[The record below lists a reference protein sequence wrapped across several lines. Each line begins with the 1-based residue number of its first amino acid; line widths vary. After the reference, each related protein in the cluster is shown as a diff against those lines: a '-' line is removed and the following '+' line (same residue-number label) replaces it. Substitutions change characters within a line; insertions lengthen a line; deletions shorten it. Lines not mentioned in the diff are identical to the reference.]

1 MDWFTKLSIGA
12 AIFLL
17 LVIVGLTYR
26 IQYLSNQNTILE
38 QQNVLLDQI
47 LKDEQEKA
55 QRAISEANE
64 RIAQYEV
71 DKKSYETTINS
82 KTEKIDKETKK
93 EEVRIVYELQKDS
106 SSENQLKLVEGMLH
120 DFASKR

>member
-64 RIAQYEV
+64 RIAQYEI
-71 DKKSYETTINS
+71 DKKSYEATINH

-93 EEVRIVYELQKDS
+93 EEVRIIYELQKDS

>member
-1 MDWFTKLSIGA
+1 MDWLTKLSIGA
-12 AIFLL
+12 VIFLL

-64 RIAQYEV
+64 RIAQYEI
-71 DKKSYETTINS
+71 DKKSYEAKIS
-82 KTEKIDKETKK
+82 HKTENIDKETKK